1 MEKTREISE
10 WAKEEDLKQKNL
22 QHIEEML
29 QILSNEEI
37 LFVKGFLRKYYFD

>member
-1 MEKTREISE
+1 MEKQENISE
-10 WAKEEDLKQKNL
+10 WGKGEELKQKNL

>member
-1 MEKTREISE
+1 MKKQEVILECVDEEKS
-10 WAKEEDLKQKNL
+10 KQKNL

>member
-1 MEKTREISE
+1 MEKTRKISE
-10 WAKEEDLKQKNL
+10 WVKEEDLKQKNL